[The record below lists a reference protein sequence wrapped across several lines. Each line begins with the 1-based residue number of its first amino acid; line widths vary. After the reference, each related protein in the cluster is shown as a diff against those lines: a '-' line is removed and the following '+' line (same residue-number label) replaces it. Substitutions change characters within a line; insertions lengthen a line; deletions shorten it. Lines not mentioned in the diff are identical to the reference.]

1 MIPARDSVR
10 AAVRRHAALRGDA
23 PALAGSD
30 TSLTYA
36 RLDAEIDRTAETLA
50 DHGCRVLGLALDNGA
65 AWAVADLAARQAG
78 VAVVPLPPFFT
89 PEQCLHA
96 VRDAGVDAVLG
107 RLPEGAAAGRI
118 ASLPVAGGSHPLVR
132 LAEPALARLTGAKV
146 TYTSGTTGAPK
157 GVRLNQAVLET
168 VADALRAATAAGPDD
183 RHLCANPLA
192 VLLENVAGL
201 YAPLLAGASVV
212 LPSLG
217 ALGLGAPPDMAARAL
232 AEALERHGA
241 TTVILMPATLK
252 GLVAHLEAGG
262 TRPRALRF
270 AAVGG
275 APVSATLLE
284 RAEAVGLPAYQGY
297 GLSECGSVVCLNT
310 PGANR
315 PGSVGRPLAHVR
327 VDLAADGE
335 VRVAG
340 PGFSGYLGGPERP
353 DAGWWSTGDL
363 GRVDDD
369 GFLYVTGRKRHA
381 FSTATGRNVAPE
393 WVEGELTGE
402 AAVAQA
408 AVFGHGRPWPAAV
421 IVPAFGADPDG
432 VAAAVAA
439 ANRRLPDYARVRG
452 WEVAEEPFSPAN
464 DLATATGRP
473 RRDSIWAAYG
483 PYLERL
489 YGAESA

>member
-1 MIPARDSVR
+1 MTTGRETVRD
-10 AAVRRHAALRGDA
+10 AVRRHAATRPDA

-30 TSLTYA
+30 TSLGYA
-36 RLDAEIDRTAETLA
+36 RLDAEIDRTDEALA
-50 DHGCRVLGLALDNGA
+50 RGGCRVLGLALDNGA
-65 AWAVADLAARQAG
+65 AWAVADLAAHQAG
-78 VAVVPLPPFFT
+78 VTVVPLPPFFS

-96 VRDAGVDAVLG
+96 VRDGGVDAVLG
-107 RLPEGAAAGRI
+107 RLPEGVAADRI
-118 ASLPVAGGSHPLVR
+118 ETLPVAGGPY
-132 LAEPALARLTGAKV
+132 PLARLGAPAPGGPPTDKV

-157 GVRLNQAVLET
+157 GVRLHQAVLET
-168 VADALRAATAAGPDD
+168 VADALRAATGAGPGD

-232 AEALERHGA
+232 AAALERHRA
-241 TTVILMPATLK
+241 TTAILMPATLK
-252 GLVAHLEAGG
+252 ALVSHLEAGG
-262 TRPRALRF
+262 DRPRALRF

-275 APVSATLLE
+275 APVSTALLA
-284 RAEAVGLPAYQGY
+284 RAAAVGLPVYQGY
-297 GLSECGSVVCLNT
+297 GLSECASVVCLNT
-310 PGANR
+310 PGADR
-315 PGSVGRPLAHVR
+315 PGSVGRPLPHVR
-327 VDLAADGE
+327 VDLAPDGE

-340 PGFSGYLGGPERP
+340 PGFSGYLGGDERP

-363 GRVDDD
+363 GRLDAD
-369 GFLYVTGRKRHA
+369 GYLFVTGRKRHA

-408 AVFGHGRPWPAAV
+408 VVFGHGRPWPAAV

-432 VAAAVAA
+432 IAAAVAA
-439 ANRRLPDYARVRG
+439 ANARLPAYARVGG
-452 WEVAEEPFSPAN
+452 WEVAGEPFSPAN

-473 RRDSIWAAYG
+473 RRESIWAAYG
-483 PYLERL
+483 PHLERL
-489 YGAESA
+489 YGVEIP